1 MVKKT
6 GILKLLSILY
16 LLLKK
21 GKFTYRGIFYTLKN
35 KSNVSIRLLDTGK
48 ITITKNLTMIEKDK
62 IEKIKEIWDEY
73 LRSNRKVLDI
83 KGNELSDIDN
93 LRIVAIESVSDIINQ
108 FVRGDISLG
117 EFKTSIDS
125 FNKRNNLWG
134 FTAIKGQFFFNQL
147 TKNLD
152 NLGIEKIRSLL
163 IETITEPKEIKD
175 ALNKIEKLEKY
186 CQDFYSNAKDKRLVP
201 NPKSVAYF
209 LSYFWQVANNEKW
222 PIYYT
227 ASIRAFEKL
236 GLWDE
241 APIQRDNYNR
251 FYSLNEEI
259 RNMLSDY
266 SKKNISNWDVEHA
279 FWHFIGNPN
288 KKVERKSKHVVIEK
302 IKTTEDSEKTIAGV
316 TASFDLS
323 DYIIPRVSKL
333 IDLGSTLNKSATQ
346 KGYEFEKIVAEVF
359 EQLDFEVELLGQGT
373 GRNPDAIIRFRE
385 ENTAFLVDAKAYNSG
400 YSLGTDDRAI
410 REYIN
415 YHCPKLQ
422 RNGYKKIGFII
433 VSNEFKTNFDN
444 FINEIT
450 WSTDIK
456 RFILLTSEALLY
468 LLAFKTKNKLSLTT
482 IIESIIGFG
491 NPVTAQN
498 IIDEF
503 DDV

>member
-1 MVKKT
+1 MIKT
-6 GILKLLSILY
+6 
-16 LLLKK
+16 
-21 GKFTYRGIFYTLKN
+21 
-35 KSNVSIRLLDTGK
+35 
-48 ITITKNLTMIEKDK
+48 DK
-62 IEKIKEIWDEY
+62 IEKIKKIWNEY
-73 LRSNRKVLDI
+73 INSDQVVLDT
-83 KGNELSDIDN
+83 KGNEIPNIDE
-93 LRIVAIESVSDIINQ
+93 LRIEAIESLKEIIQQ
-108 FVRGDISLG
+108 FQNGELSLG

-152 NLGIEKIRSLL
+152 DNGIKKVQEL
-163 IETITEPKEIKD
+163 IKGTISEPKDLKD
-175 ALNKIEKLEKY
+175 ALSKIEKLEKY
-186 CQDFYSNAKDKRLVP
+186 CQNLYLKAKDKRLVP
-201 NPKSVAYF
+201 NPKSVGYF
-209 LSYFWQVANNEKW
+209 LSYFWQVADNEKW

-227 ASIRAFEKL
+227 ASIQALDEI
-236 GLWDE
+236 GLWKE
-241 APIQRDNYNR
+241 NSVQRDNYEQ

-259 RNMLSDY
+259 KTILGEYTKRKL
-266 SKKNISNWDVEHA
+266 SNWDVEHT
-279 FWHFIGNPN
+279 FWFLRGNPN
-288 KKVERKSKHVVIEK
+288 KKVTMKKKKSSKAKQKNVNKDEK
-302 IKTTEDSEKTIAGV
+302 ENLIVS
-316 TASFDLS
+316 ASFDLS
-323 DYIIPRVSKL
+323 DYIIPKVSKL
-333 IDLGSTLNKSATQ
+333 VELGNSTDKSATQ

-359 EQLDFEVELLGQGT
+359 EQLDFEVETLGQGT
-373 GRNPDAIIRFRE
+373 GRNPDAIIKFRE
-385 ENTAFLVDAKAYNSG
+385 ENAAFLVDAKAYNSG

-415 YHCPKLQ
+415 HYIPKLQ
-422 RNGYKKIGFII
+422 KSGYKKIGFII

-450 WSTDIK
+450 WNTDIK

-468 LLAFKTKNKLSLTT
+468 LLAFKTKNKLNLAT

>member
-1 MVKKT
+1 
-6 GILKLLSILY
+6 
-16 LLLKK
+16 
-21 GKFTYRGIFYTLKN
+21 
-35 KSNVSIRLLDTGK
+35 
-48 ITITKNLTMIEKDK
+48 MIETDK
-62 IEKIKEIWDEY
+62 IEKIKKVWDEY
-73 LRSNRKVLDI
+73 ISSDKVILDT
-83 KGNELSDIDN
+83 KGNELSNIDE
-93 LRIVAIESVSDIINQ
+93 LRLEAIENLKEIIQQ
-108 FVRGDISLG
+108 FKNRGLSLG

-152 NLGIEKIRSLL
+152 DNGIKKIQEL
-163 IETITEPKEIKD
+163 IKETISEPRDLED
-175 ALNKIEKLEKY
+175 ALSKIEKLEKY
-186 CQDFYSNAKDKRLVP
+186 CQNLYSKAKDKRLVP
-201 NPKSVAYF
+201 NPKSVGYF
-209 LSYFWQVANNEKW
+209 LSYFWQIADNEKW

-227 ASIRAFEKL
+227 ASIQALEEI
-236 GLWDE
+236 GLWKE
-241 APIQRDNYNR
+241 NSAQRDNYEQ

-259 RNMLSDY
+259 KSILSEY
-266 SKKNISNWDVEHA
+266 SKRKISNWDVEHA
-279 FWHFIGNPN
+279 FWFLRGNPN
-288 KKVERKSKHVVIEK
+288 KKAITKKRKYTKGKQENGIKDEK
-302 IKTTEDSEKTIAGV
+302 ENLIV
-316 TASFDLS
+316 NASFNLS
-323 DYIIPRVSKL
+323 DYIIPKVSKL
-333 IDLGSTLNKSATQ
+333 VELGNSTDKSSIQ
-346 KGYEFEKIVAEVF
+346 KGYKFEKVVTEVF
-359 EQLDFEVELLGQGT
+359 EQLDFEVETLGQGT
-373 GRNPDAIIRFRE
+373 GRNPDAIIKFRE

-415 YHCPKLQ
+415 SHIPKLQ
-422 RNGYKKIGFII
+422 KNGYKKIGFII

-450 WSTDIK
+450 WNTDVK

-491 NPVTAQN
+491 NLITAQN